1 MSWGETACI
10 QLINANCDFPLQ
22 AKLQFDIDQDTG
34 MPEGYHVHQ
43 QRDSNKMIE
52 EFMLLANMAVAHH
65 IYTAFPKISLLR
77 RHPRPNQRQL
87 DELAKLCAN
96 HGIPFNIQS
105 SKAIQ
110 QSLNKFPLGS
120 AKREILVLYTMKPMK
135 NAVYFSSGSVEEEHF
150 EHYALSVPFYTH
162 FTSPIRRYPDIIVHR
177 LLAASL
183 DFDEKVDEQTYD
195 MDYISQHCNDRK
207 SAAKHAGEL
216 SIELFFAIFVHECG
230 PLEEDGLVSA
240 VMDQSFDVFVPA
252 LGVTKRIYCKFC
264 SSLKRFQHIKNKE
277 TNQAS
282 LKLTWLAEKGR
293 DIEQDLSIFT
303 KVRVTLTTE
312 NQMAEKDEKNKRVK
326 VYGQLVPPPGAA
338 RPKATTTTSPSKDGV
353 KKTLFQDVP
362 NNDNNTGNSDDDV
375 IVEEE
380 VLITS

>member
-1 MSWGETACI
+1 M
-10 QLINANCDFPLQ
+10 Q
-22 AKLQFDIDQDTG
+22 AKLQFDLDKDTG
-34 MPEGYHVHQ
+34 MPDGYHVHQ

-150 EHYALSVPFYTH
+150 LHYALSVPFYTH

-183 DFDEKVDEQTYD
+183 DLDDKVDEQKYD

-207 SAAKHAGEL
+207 SAAKHAGDL
-216 SIELFFAIFVHECG
+216 SIDLFFAIFVRECG

-252 LGVTKRIYCKFC
+252 LGVTRRIYCKFC

-282 LKLTWLAEKGR
+282 LKLTWQAEKGP
-293 DIEQDLSIFT
+293 DIEQDLAIFT
-303 KVRVTLTTE
+303 KVRVILTTE

-338 RPKATTTTSPSKDGV
+338 RPKVTTPSPSKDEV
-353 KKTLFQDVP
+353 KKALFQDVP
-362 NNDNNTGNSDDDV
+362 NKGDNPGNNTGNNTGNSDDDV

-380 VLITS
+380 EILTN